1 MVTGFSLGK
10 KPLIGIAAAG
20 AIIAAVLVFSQSG
33 SSFTTSADSNPVVAE
48 VDGQEILLDEV
59 NDAVRI
65 ASTQG
70 AKLDNSTA
78 LDQIITK
85 TLLLEEAQRRNIV
98 VTMDDAAKELE
109 NTYTKNGLTK
119 QQFEDRLAQLGTTY
133 EQTLDLFRQQ
143 MIINKV
149 LSSEITNADIQ
160 VSDRE
165 AMAFFNDNL
174 DQIKSQVGNNTV
186 FDDVSSQI
194 KDSILLQKQ
203 RQMVT
208 DLVSKLKDQATILT
222 FKDRM

>member
-10 KPLIGIAAAG
+10 KPLIGIAAAS

-33 SSFTTSADSNPVVAE
+33 YDFTTSADSNPVVAE
-48 VDGQEILLDEV
+48 VNGQEILLDEV

-85 TLLLEEAQRRNIV
+85 TLLLEEAQQRNIE

-149 LSSEITNADIQ
+149 LTSEISNADIQ

-165 AMAFFNDNL
+165 AMAFFNDNI

-186 FDDVSSQI
+186 FEDVSSQI
-194 KDSILLQKQ
+194 KDSLLLQKQ

-222 FKDRM
+222 FEDRM